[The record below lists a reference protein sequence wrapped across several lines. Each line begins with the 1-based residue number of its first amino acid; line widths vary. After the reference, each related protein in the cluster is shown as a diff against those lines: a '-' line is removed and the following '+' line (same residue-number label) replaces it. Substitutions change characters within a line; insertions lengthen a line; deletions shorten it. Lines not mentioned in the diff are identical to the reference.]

1 MPWIVSSYTVN
12 YRLIELVATSPV
24 SEDESD
30 NENDIDND
38 NDADAEAEADNDNED
53 DDMDADAAEDGDAE
67 AEADQEQTTS
77 PSTQKSSNRQP
88 SSSPPRI
95 RKRDPPALQPRADTC
110 SSYDIVPVLAAPHAT
125 SVNAITAT
133 TDMRW
138 VFTGGS
144 DGYIR
149 KFDHFAG
156 MNGKVPLTVAQK
168 HPFVDSVT
176 KVRRYGDAFD
186 CRLEYFCRIGRTRN
200 LQVLVSAITLTVDD
214 FSTPVKSS
222 MIAPKISSVYCLAV
236 HSEALWLLSG
246 LEVCSF
252 TEISDNQSGGINI
265 QTVRHEEGKVIHC
278 LKKHTSAVS
287 VLQLG
292 HDEQSVLSGG
302 WDRQV
307 HVRPFDPLPQYACLF

>member
-1 MPWIVSSYTVN
+1 MKYK
-12 YRLIELVATSPV
+12 LIGVVATSPV

-30 NENDIDND
+30 NENDIENE
-38 NDADAEAEADNDNED
+38 NENENENDAEADGDNENEDEDMEADP
-53 DDMDADAAEDGDAE
+53 E
-67 AEADQEQTTS
+67 AEGDVEGEGDQEQTTS

-88 SSSPPRI
+88 STPPPRI
-95 RKRDPPALQPRADTC
+95 RKREPPALQPRADTC

-176 KVRRYGDAFD
+176 KVVQLATLVD
-186 CRLEYFCRIGRTRN
+186 CRPEYFYRIGRTKN
-200 LQVLVSAITLTVDD
+200 LQVSIYLGLYLMEDD

-222 MIAPKISSVYCLAV
+222 MNAPKISAVYCLAV

-246 LEVCSF
+246 LEVSLLS
-252 TEISDNQSGGINI
+252 ISQL
-265 QTVRHEEGKVIHC
+265 TTRV
-278 LKKHTSAVS
+278 AVS
-287 VLQLG
+287 ISK
-292 HDEQSVLSGG
+292 QSVTKK
-302 WDRQV
+302 
-307 HVRPFDPLPQYACLF
+307 AK